1 MVRLAVVVPTYQER
15 ANIVPLMGRLAQ
27 VAREHPED
35 AVRVLVVDDSSPD
48 GTAAL
53 VRSMAGE
60 LASGG
65 LTVEVLERAEKN
77 GLGRAYVEGM
87 QHVLRRD
94 DVDAVLQMDADLS
107 HDPQYVHEFL
117 EHARAGA
124 ELVVASR
131 YVPGGATPDW
141 GWHRKALSRGGN
153 WYARLLLGRAL
164 SDYTGGFNLYAADLL
179 RRMDLTSVGSAGYA
193 FQIEMKTR
201 ALRLTDKV
209 VQLPIVFL
217 DRTEG
222 TSKIPRSTLLTSLRL
237 VTTLGV
243 RRLLGR

>member
-1 MVRLAVVVPTYQER
+1 MVRLAVVVPTYQE
-15 ANIVPLMGRLAQ
+15 AENVVPLLDRLAK
-27 VAREHPED
+27 VAGEHPDD
-35 AVRVLVVDDSSPD
+35 ALRVLVVDDSSPD

-53 VRSMAGE
+53 VRSLAPE
-60 LASGG
+60 LADRG
-65 LTVEVLERAEKN
+65 LRVDVLERAEKN

-87 QHVLRRD
+87 QHVLAD
-94 DVDAVLQMDADLS
+94 GDVDAVLQMDADLS
-107 HDPQYVHEFL
+107 HDPAYVHDFL
-117 EHARAGA
+117 AHARAGA
-124 ELVVASR
+124 DLVVASR

-153 WYARLLLGRAL
+153 WYARLLLGHRL

-201 ALRLTDKV
+201 ALRLTERV
-209 VQLPIVFL
+209 VQVPIVFL
-217 DRTEG
+217 DRTAG
-222 TSKIPRSTLLTSLRL
+222 SSKIPRSTLLTSLRL
-237 VTTLGV
+237 VTRLGL